1 MPALTQAQ
9 LADPR
14 VRELIAAAFR
24 TPRSLSPALEGDL
37 AAFCCAPDFARA
49 VERVGEVEQG
59 GAALPFALG
68 GQFCRAD
75 AHLVWIEP
83 LPRSGPSWVE
93 ETFLHA
99 PKLRPWAALHQC
111 DWWGVSHPENGR

>member
-24 TPRSLSPALEGDL
+24 TPRSLSPALESDL
-37 AAFCCAPDFARA
+37 AALGAAPDFARA
-49 VERVGEVEQG
+49 LERVGEVEQG

-68 GQFCRAD
+68 GKFRRAD
-75 AHLVWIEP
+75 AQRFGGGKLFGTTP
-83 LPRSGPSWVE
+83 LAVFVDEADAAGLARFGE
-93 ETFLHA
+93 IFHA
-99 PKLRPWAALHQC
+99 R
-111 DWWGVSHPENGR
+111 